1 MRADPRAAEHATE
14 PVSAPSSPPE
24 KDPGTRE
31 RIFQQAERLF
41 AERGFDRV
49 SMRDLTV
56 AAGVNLA
63 AVNYH
68 YGSKDGLLLAIFRRR
83 AAELNRERAQL
94 LQQALDVDA
103 GPPDVR
109 AILGALIAPATR
121 WISDERRISLQFL
134 IRARTEGGAEIRSIL
149 CHDVSHLRRFVD
161 AFQRALPDLSRREI
175 IWRLHFTLAV
185 LHHNSAADYE
195 RLRALSDGACQ
206 PDNREDLLKR
216 LLDYTSAGFTA
227 PH

>member
-1 MRADPRAAEHATE
+1 MPSS
-14 PVSAPSSPPE
+14 SAPRKSAPKATANTE
-24 KDPGTRE
+24 KDSGTRE
-31 RIFQQAERLF
+31 RIFREAERLF

-49 SMRDLTV
+49 SMRDLTL

-94 LQQALDVDA
+94 LQQVLDGDGQPA
-103 GPPDVR
+103 VR
-109 AILGALIAPATR
+109 AVLSALIAPATR
-121 WISDERRISLQFL
+121 WISDERRTSLQFL
-134 IRARTEGGAEIRSIL
+134 IRARTEGTGEIRSIL

-161 AFQRALPDLSRREI
+161 ALQRALPGLSRKDVV
-175 IWRLHFTLAV
+175 WRLHFTLAV

-195 RLRALSDGACQ
+195 RLRALSDGACT
-206 PDNREDLLKR
+206 PDNREELLDR
-216 LLDYTSAGFTA
+216 LLDYTSAGFNTTR
-227 PH
+227 